1 MIYSLS
7 LESFDAFRLIPL
19 TKKPGSRLTGVVDV
33 PRKIGAKASM
43 MLFNND
49 TTHIPGAFWLNTG
62 QDLKVEAALDALHDT
77 FSKEDTKVVLLICA
91 ENVFNSI
98 NQKVMLR
105 DMNFFYVHWILLI
118 SYVITMMH
126 QQVYSFLAEVE
137 YYLKKGQPSMTQLQW
152 GLMPLA
158 FYQCF
163 TLYLT
168 LFS

>member
-19 TKKPGSRLTGVVDV
+19 NKKPGSRLTGVVDV

-49 TTHIPGAFWLNTG
+49 TTHIPGAFRLDTG
-62 QDLKVEAALDALHDT
+62 QDVKVEAALDALHDT

-98 NQKVMLR
+98 NQKLMLR
-105 DMNFFYVHWILLI
+105 NMNFFLCPLNSTYIICNYYDAPASLFI
-118 SYVITMMH
+118 S
-126 QQVYSFLAEVE
+126 
-137 YYLKKGQPSMTQLQW
+137 G
-152 GLMPLA
+152 
-158 FYQCF
+158 
-163 TLYLT
+163 
-168 LFS
+168 